1 MKLKQWENIFNV
13 IVNANPIA
21 QHVIQNKNGTLKHVN
36 VNKQNITIMKKI
48 IVGILAYVF
57 VRTVSI

>member
-1 MKLKQWENIFNV
+1 M